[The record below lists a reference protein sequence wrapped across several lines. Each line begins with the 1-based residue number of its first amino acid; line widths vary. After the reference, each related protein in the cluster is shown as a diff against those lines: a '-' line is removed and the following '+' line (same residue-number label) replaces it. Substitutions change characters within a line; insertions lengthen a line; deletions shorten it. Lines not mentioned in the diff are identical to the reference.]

1 MPKKLIL
8 FSGIS
13 ILILITTL
21 IFTFYDTDKKVLKND
36 KQEQIINSNSLT
48 MMYETASGSGEY
60 MISNDSTW
68 PQDGYVFNE
77 RLSGCENGSSLTWDD
92 ERKAV
97 ILSTTVS
104 DKCYVYFDK
113 EPEIV
118 YFADYIID
126 NVYVEDGVNGL
137 YYHDGVGTYTNAN
150 QEAGDNSYRYAGAN
164 PNNYVCFGSTETMCP
179 ADNLYRIIGVFGNQ
193 IKLIKAT
200 SYGSYAWDADNVNT
214 WDGSTKPDIYNIKY
228 NIL

>member
-8 FSGIS
+8 FSGIT

-36 KQEQIINSNSLT
+36 KQEQIINSNSIT

-60 MISNDSTW
+60 MVSNDSTW

-97 ILSTTVS
+97 ILSTLVS
-104 DKCYVYFDK
+104 DKCYVYFDV
-113 EPEIV
+113 EVITL
-118 YFADYIID
+118 ADYII
-126 NVYVEDGVNGL
+126 NEVYTGTAKETYEVEVGAKQSGYVETMKIGLMYASDYGYGVSPEKWTTSLGE
-137 YYHDGVGTYTNAN
+137 Y
-150 QEAGDNSYRYAGAN
+150 
-164 PNNYVCFGSTETMCP
+164 NYG
-179 ADNLYRIIGVFGNQ
+179 ADNWLYLGDYEWTISHSANSSIYMGFAFTVKSDYERCSSFLLSRI
-193 IKLIKAT
+193 
-200 SYGSYAWDADNVNT
+200 
-214 WDGSTKPDIYNIKY
+214 
-228 NIL
+228 

>member
-8 FSGIS
+8 FSGIT

-21 IFTFYDTDKKVLKND
+21 IFTFYDTDKKILKND

-60 MISNDSTW
+60 MVSNDSTW

-97 ILSTTVS
+97 ILSTSVS
-104 DKCYVYFDK
+104 DKCYVY
-113 EPEIV
+113 
-118 YFADYIID
+118 
-126 NVYVEDGVNGL
+126 L
-137 YYHDGVGTYTNAN
+137 
-150 QEAGDNSYRYAGAN
+150 
-164 PNNYVCFGSTETMCP
+164 M
-179 ADNLYRIIGVFGNQ
+179 
-193 IKLIKAT
+193 
-200 SYGSYAWDADNVNT
+200 
-214 WDGSTKPDIYNIKY
+214 
-228 NIL
+228 

>member
-8 FSGIS
+8 FSGIT

-60 MISNDSTW
+60 MVSNDSTW

-97 ILSTTVS
+97 ILSTSVS
-104 DKCYVYFDK
+104 DKCYVYFDV
-113 EPEIV
+113 EVITL
-118 YFADYIID
+118 ADYII
-126 NVYVEDGVNGL
+126 NEVYTGTDGENGL
-137 YYHDGVGTYTNAN
+137 YLHDGEGTYGSL
-150 QEAGDNSYRYAGAN
+150 EAGDNSYRFSGAN
-164 PNNYVCFGSTETMCP
+164 PNNYVCFGSNEASCLE
-179 ADNLYRIIGVFGNQ
+179 DNLYRIIGVFNNQ
-193 IKLIKAT
+193 VKLIKAT
-200 SYGSYAWDADNVNT
+200 SYRSGSWDMDFDNT
-214 WDGSTKPDIYNIKY
+214 WDATTKPYIYNIK
-228 NIL
+228 